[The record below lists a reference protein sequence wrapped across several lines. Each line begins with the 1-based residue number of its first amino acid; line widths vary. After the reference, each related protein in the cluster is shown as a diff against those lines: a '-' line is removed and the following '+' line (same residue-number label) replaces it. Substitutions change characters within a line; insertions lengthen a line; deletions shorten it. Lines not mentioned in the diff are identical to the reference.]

1 MDKKNKEIWAYHS
14 MKKETY
20 DNDYYFNEDGSILH
34 HYDRT
39 MNKRDIEEYVN
50 PSDISE
56 SEKEKII
63 IKCES
68 ECNQEIVNQIKRIL
82 NIKL

>member
-1 MDKKNKEIWAYHS
+1 MEDSKKQIWAFLS
-14 MKKETY
+14 MKKGIY
-20 DNDYYFNEDGSILH
+20 DNDYHFYEDGTILH

-39 MNKRDIEEYVN
+39 MNKMDIEEYVS

-68 ECNQEIVNQIKRIL
+68 ECNQEIVDQIKSIL
-82 NIKL
+82 NIK